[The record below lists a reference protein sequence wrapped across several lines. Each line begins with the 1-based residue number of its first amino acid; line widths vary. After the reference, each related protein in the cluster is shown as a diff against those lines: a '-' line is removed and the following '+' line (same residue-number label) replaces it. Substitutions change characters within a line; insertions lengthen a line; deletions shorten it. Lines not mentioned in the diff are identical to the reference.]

1 MTICAQKNLDLPL
14 LRPTYAKIDLK
25 ALKFNLLKAKR
36 ICAQKNIVPKIML
49 LVKANAYGH
58 GADLISTYAQ
68 KNNLCD
74 AFAVASIEEGVSL
87 RNIGITK
94 PILVLGSIFPF
105 ECFEYAL
112 KYNLSVAVA
121 SVRAAKFIVKL
132 ANKLKIVA
140 KCHVKQETGMGRIGS
155 RRPAALE
162 ILRVLN
168 KGGKY
173 ICVEGCFSHFSS
185 ADGKK
190 TEDKKYTLKQLEY
203 FKEFL
208 CQAKA
213 EGLNTGLA
221 HISASSG
228 FINYP
233 KYSFDM
239 VRLGHLAY
247 GLEKGYKPVLSLH
260 SKIVFIKDVRKGAC
274 ISYGRRHCCKR
285 PSKIATIPLGYG
297 DGFLRSL
304 GNKASVLIE
313 GKKCPIVGN
322 ITMDMLMA
330 DITKLGDIKVGSSV
344 VIIGEQKKQKISA
357 LDLAEIADTIDYE
370 ILTLLNKR
378 IPRIA
383 NV

>member
-1 MTICAQKNLDLPL
+1 MSLQDTLPV
-14 LRPTYAKIDLK
+14 LRPTYAKVNLPALK
-25 ALKFNLLKAKR
+25 ANLLKAKS
-36 ICAQKNIVPKIML
+36 ICARKNIVPKIML

-58 GADLISTYAQ
+58 DAVLVSMYAQ
-68 KNNLCD
+68 RNNLCD
-74 AFAVASIEEGVSL
+74 AFAVASIEEGVIL
-87 RNIGITK
+87 RNVGITK
-94 PILVLGSIFPF
+94 PILVLGSIYPF

-132 ANKLKIVA
+132 TNKLKITA

-162 ILRVLN
+162 ILRILN

-185 ADGKK
+185 ADGK
-190 TEDKKYTLKQLEY
+190 TAEDKKYTKQQLEY

-247 GLEKGYKPVLSLH
+247 GLENGYKPVLSLH
-260 SKIVFIKDVRKGAC
+260 SLVVFIKDVRKGTA
-274 ISYGRRHCCKR
+274 ISYGRKHICKR

-297 DGFLRSL
+297 DGFLRCL

-313 GKKCPIVGN
+313 GKKCPILGN
-322 ITMDMLMA
+322 VTMDMIMV
-330 DITKLGDIKVGSSV
+330 DITKLGDIKVGTPV
-344 VIIGEQKKQKISA
+344 VIIGQQKGQKISA
-357 LDLAEIADTIDYE
+357 LDLAKLAGTIDYE
-370 ILTLLNKR
+370 ILTLLNQR

>member
-1 MTICAQKNLDLPL
+1 MTKTALPL
-14 LRPTYAKIDLK
+14 LRPTYAKINLT
-25 ALKFNLLKAKR
+25 ALKENLLKAKAL
-36 ICAQKNIVPKIML
+36 CARKNIVPKIML

-58 GADLISTYAQ
+58 GADLISAYAQ

-74 AFAVASIEEGVSL
+74 AFAVASIEEGMTL
-87 RNIGITK
+87 RNLGITK
-94 PILVLGSIFPF
+94 PILVLGSIYPF

-132 ANKLKIVA
+132 AQKLKITA

-173 ICVEGCFSHFSS
+173 VCVEGCFSHFSS
-185 ADGKK
+185 ADGK
-190 TEDKKYTLKQLEY
+190 TAEDKKYTIKQLEY

-247 GLEKGYKPVLSLH
+247 GLEKGYKPLLSLH
-260 SKIVFIKDVRKGAC
+260 SKIVFIKDVRKGTC
-274 ISYGRRHCCKR
+274 ISYGRKYCCKK
-285 PSKIATIPLGYG
+285 PSKIATIPIGYG
-297 DGFLRSL
+297 DGFLRCLS
-304 GNKASVLIE
+304 NKASVLIE
-313 GKKCPIVGN
+313 GKKCPVLGN
-322 ITMDMLMA
+322 ITMDMLMV
-330 DITKLGDIKVGSSV
+330 DITKLGDIKVGSPV
-344 VIIGEQKKQKISA
+344 VLIGEQKKQKISA
-357 LDLAEIADTIDYE
+357 LDLAKLAGTIDYE

>member
-1 MTICAQKNLDLPL
+1 MLKQDTLPL
-14 LRPTYAKIDLK
+14 LRPTYAKINLT
-25 ALKFNLLKAKR
+25 ALKENLLKAR
-36 ICAQKNIVPKIML
+36 TICERKTIVPKIML

-58 GADLISTYAQ
+58 GADLVSLYAQ

-94 PILVLGSIFPF
+94 PILVLGSIYPF

-132 ANKLKIVA
+132 ATELKITA
-140 KCHVKQETGMGRIGS
+140 KCHIKQETGMGRIGS

-162 ILRVLN
+162 ILRILN

-185 ADGKK
+185 ADGKT
-190 TEDKKYTLKQLEY
+190 TEDKKYTNQQLEY

-208 CQAKA
+208 SQAKA
-213 EGLNTGLA
+213 EGLKTGLA

-233 KYSFDM
+233 KCSFDM

-260 SKIVFIKDVRKGAC
+260 SRIVFIKDVRKGAA
-274 ISYGRRHCCKR
+274 ISYGRKHICKK
-285 PSKIATIPLGYG
+285 PSKIATIPIGYG
-297 DGFLRSL
+297 DGFLRTL
-304 GNKASVLIE
+304 GAKASVLIE
-313 GKKCPIVGN
+313 GKKCPILGN

-330 DITKLGDIKVGSSV
+330 DITKLGDIKVGSPV
-344 VIIGEQKKQKISA
+344 VLIGKQKGQKIA
-357 LDLAEIADTIDYE
+357 AGDLAKLAGTIDYE

-378 IPRIA
+378 IARIA

>member
-1 MTICAQKNLDLPL
+1 MQKQATLPL
-14 LRPTYAKIDLK
+14 LRPTYAKVNLS
-25 ALKFNLLKAKR
+25 ALKENLLKAKA
-36 ICAQKNIVPKIML
+36 ICAQKNIAPKIML

-58 GADLISTYAQ
+58 DAGLISSYAQ

-74 AFAVASIEEGVSL
+74 AFAVSSIEEGATL

-94 PILVLGSIFPF
+94 PILVLGSIYPF

-132 ANKLKIVA
+132 ANDLKIVA

-173 ICVEGCFSHFSS
+173 VCVEGCFSHFSS
-185 ADGKK
+185 
-190 TEDKKYTLKQLEY
+190 EDKKYTKQQLEY

-228 FINYP
+228 FVNYP
-233 KYSFDM
+233 NCSFDM

-247 GLEKGYKPVLSLH
+247 GLEKGYTPVLSLH
-260 SKIVFIKDVRKGAC
+260 SRIVFIKDVRAGAC
-274 ISYGRRHCCKR
+274 ISYSRTHTCKKA
-285 PSKIATIPLGYG
+285 SKIATIPLGYG
-297 DGFLRSL
+297 DGFLRCL
-304 GNKASVLIE
+304 ANKASVLIE

-322 ITMDMLMA
+322 ITMDMLMV
-330 DITKLGDIKVGSSV
+330 DITKLGDIKVGSAV
-344 VIIGEQKKQKISA
+344 VLIGKQQNHTITA
-357 LDLAEIADTIDYE
+357 LDLAKIAGTIDYE

>member
-1 MTICAQKNLDLPL
+1 MPL
-14 LRPTYAKIDLK
+14 LRPTYAEIDLT
-25 ALKFNLLKAKR
+25 ALKGNLLKAKAVCSR
-36 ICAQKNIVPKIML
+36 KTIVPKIML

-58 GADLISTYAQ
+58 GADLISTYVQ

-74 AFAVASIEEGVSL
+74 AFAVSSIEEGVSL
-87 RNIGITK
+87 RNLGITK
-94 PILVLGSIFPF
+94 PILVLGSIYPF

-121 SVRAAKFIVKL
+121 SIRAAKFIVNL
-132 ANKLKIVA
+132 ANKLKITA

-173 ICVEGCFSHFSS
+173 VCVEGCFSHFSS
-185 ADGKK
+185 ADGK
-190 TEDKKYTLKQLEY
+190 TAEDKKYTKKQFEY

-260 SKIVFIKDVRKGAC
+260 SKIVFIKDVRKGFC
-274 ISYGRRHCCKR
+274 ISYGRKHCCKK
-285 PSKIATIPLGYG
+285 PSKIATIPIGYG

-304 GNKASVLIE
+304 GNKTNVLIE
-313 GKKCPIVGN
+313 GKKCPVIGN
-322 ITMDMLMA
+322 ITMDMLMV
-330 DITKLGDIKVGSSV
+330 DITKLGDIKVGSPV
-344 VIIGEQKKQKISA
+344 VLIGQQKKQKISA
-357 LDLAEIADTIDYE
+357 LDHAKIAGTIDYE

>member
-1 MTICAQKNLDLPL
+1 MVKQETLPL
-14 LRPTYAKIDLK
+14 LRPTYAKINLT
-25 ALKFNLLKAKR
+25 ALKDNLLKAR
-36 ICAQKNIVPKIML
+36 AICAGKNVVPKIML

-58 GADLISTYAQ
+58 GADLISIYAQ

-74 AFAVASIEEGVSL
+74 AFAVASIEEGVFL

-94 PILVLGSIFPF
+94 PILVLGSIYPF

-112 KYNLSVAVA
+112 KNNLSVVVA
-121 SVRAAKFIVKL
+121 SIRAAKFIVKL
-132 ANKLKIVA
+132 ATQLKIVA

-162 ILRVLN
+162 ILRILN

-173 ICVEGCFSHFSS
+173 VCVEGCFSHFSS
-185 ADGKK
+185 ADGK
-190 TEDKKYTLKQLEY
+190 TAEDKKYTKQQVEY

-208 CQAKA
+208 SQAKA
-213 EGLNTGLA
+213 QGLNTGLA

-233 KYSFDM
+233 NCSFDM

-260 SKIVFIKDVRKGAC
+260 SRVVFIKDVRAGAC
-274 ISYGRRHCCKR
+274 ISYSRKHCCKR
-285 PSKIATIPLGYG
+285 PSKIATIPIGYG
-297 DGFLRSL
+297 DGFLRCL
-304 GNKASVLIE
+304 GNKTHVLIE
-313 GKKCPIVGN
+313 GQKCPVVGN
-322 ITMDMLMA
+322 ITMDMLMV
-330 DITKLGDIKVGSSV
+330 DITKLGDIKVGSPV
-344 VIIGEQKKQKISA
+344 VLIGEQKGQKISA
-357 LDLAEIADTIDYE
+357 LDHAKIAGTIDYE
-370 ILTLLNKR
+370 ILTLLNTR

>member
-1 MTICAQKNLDLPL
+1 MQQKNTLPI
-14 LRPTYAKIDLK
+14 LRPTYAKINLT
-25 ALKFNLLKAKR
+25 ALKDNLLKAR
-36 ICAQKNIVPKIML
+36 SICAGKTIVPKIML

-58 GADLISTYAQ
+58 SADLISTYAQ

-74 AFAVASIEEGVSL
+74 AFAVASIEEGVFL

-94 PILVLGSIFPF
+94 PILVLGSIYPF

-112 KYNLSVAVA
+112 KNNLSVVVA
-121 SVRAAKFIVKL
+121 SIRAARFIVKL
-132 ANKLKIVA
+132 ATELKIVA

-162 ILRVLN
+162 ILRILN

-185 ADGKK
+185 ADGK
-190 TEDKKYTLKQLEY
+190 TAEDKQYTLKQLEY

-208 CQAKA
+208 AEAKA

-260 SKIVFIKDVRKGAC
+260 SKIVFIKDVRTGAC

-285 PSKIATIPLGYG
+285 PSKIATIPIGYG
-297 DGFLRSL
+297 DGFVRAL

-313 GKKCPIVGN
+313 GKKCPVIGN
-322 ITMDMLMA
+322 ITMDMLMV
-330 DITKLGDIKVGSSV
+330 DITKLGDIKVGSLV
-344 VIIGEQKKQKISA
+344 VLIGEQKGQKISA
-357 LDLAEIADTIDYE
+357 LDLAKLAGTIDYE
-370 ILTLLNKR
+370 ILTLLNTR

>member
-1 MTICAQKNLDLPL
+1 MQGQTKLPL
-14 LRPTYAKIDLK
+14 LRPTYAKINLK
-25 ALKFNLLKAKR
+25 AFKQNLLKAKAV
-36 ICAQKNIVPKIML
+36 CARKNIVPKIML

-58 GADLISTYAQ
+58 GVDLISSYAQ

-74 AFAVASIEEGVSL
+74 AFAVASIEEGITL
-87 RNIGITK
+87 RNSGITK
-94 PILVLGSIFPF
+94 PILVLGSIYPF

-121 SVRAAKFIVKL
+121 SIRAAKFLVKL
-132 ANKLKIVA
+132 ATKLKLTA
-140 KCHVKQETGMGRIGS
+140 KCHIKQETGMGRIGS

-162 ILRVLN
+162 ILRILN

-185 ADGKK
+185 ADGK
-190 TEDKKYTLKQLEY
+190 TVQDKKYTLKQLEY

-208 CQAKA
+208 SQAKA
-213 EGLNTGLA
+213 QGLNTGLA
-221 HISASSG
+221 HISASSA
-228 FINYP
+228 FVNYP
-233 KYSFDM
+233 KFSFDM

-247 GLEKGYKPVLSLH
+247 GLEKGYTPVLSLH

-274 ISYGRRHCCKR
+274 ISYGRKFCCKK
-285 PSKIATIPLGYG
+285 PSKIATIPIGYG
-297 DGFLRSL
+297 DGFLRAL

-313 GKKCPIVGN
+313 GKKCPVIGN

-330 DITKLGDIKVGSSV
+330 DITKLGDIKVGSEV
-344 VIIGEQKKQKISA
+344 VLIGTQKQQKISA
-357 LDLAEIADTIDYE
+357 LDLAKLASTIDYE

>member
-1 MTICAQKNLDLPL
+1 MTVKQTLPL
-14 LRPTYAKIDLK
+14 LRPTYVKVDLL
-25 ALKFNLLKAKR
+25 ALKENLLKAR
-36 ICAQKNIVPKIML
+36 SICARKNIVPKIML

-58 GADLISTYAQ
+58 GAVLVSSYAQ

-74 AFAVASIEEGVSL
+74 AFAVASIEEGITL
-87 RNIGITK
+87 RTNGITK

-112 KYNLSVAVA
+112 KNNLSVAVA

-132 ANKLKIVA
+132 ANDLKITA

-155 RRPAALE
+155 RKPAALE
-162 ILRVLN
+162 ILRILN

-173 ICVEGCFSHFSS
+173 VCVEGCFSHFSS
-185 ADGKK
+185 ADGK
-190 TEDKKYTLKQLEY
+190 TSEDKKYTLKQLEY

-233 KYSFDM
+233 KCSFDM
-239 VRLGHLAY
+239 VRLGHVAY

-260 SKIVFIKDVRKGAC
+260 SKIVFIKDVRKGFC
-274 ISYGRRHCCKR
+274 ISYGRRHCCKK
-285 PSKIATIPLGYG
+285 PSKIATIPIGYG
-297 DGFLRSL
+297 DGFIRAL
-304 GNKASVLIE
+304 GNKAQVLIE
-313 GKKCPIVGN
+313 GKKCNIVGN

-344 VIIGEQKKQKISA
+344 VLIGKQKGQTISA
-357 LDLAEIADTIDYE
+357 LDLAKIAGTIDYE
-370 ILTLLNKR
+370 ILTLLNTR

>member
-1 MTICAQKNLDLPL
+1 MKTQKLNLPL
-14 LRPTYAKIDLK
+14 LRPTYAKINLT
-25 ALKFNLLKAKR
+25 ALKENLLKAKS
-36 ICAQKNIVPKIML
+36 ICARKNVVPKIML

-58 GADLISTYAQ
+58 GADLISAYAQ

-74 AFAVASIEEGVSL
+74 GFAVASIEEGIAL
-87 RNIGITK
+87 RNNGITK
-94 PILVLGSIFPF
+94 PILVLGSIYPF

-112 KYNLSVAVA
+112 KYNLSVTVA
-121 SVRAAKFIVKL
+121 SVRAARFIVQL
-132 ANKLKIVA
+132 ATKLKLIA

-155 RRPAALE
+155 RRPNALE

-185 ADGKK
+185 ADGKRA
-190 TEDKKYTLKQLEY
+190 EDKKYTKQQLEY

-208 CQAKA
+208 SQAQA
-213 EGLNTGLA
+213 EGLKTGLA

-233 KYSFDM
+233 NYSFDM

-274 ISYGRRHCCKR
+274 ISYGRKHICKK
-285 PSKIATIPLGYG
+285 PSKIATIPIGYG
-297 DGFLRSL
+297 DGFLRCL
-304 GNKASVLIE
+304 GNKINVLIE
-313 GKKCPIVGN
+313 GKKCPVLGN

-344 VIIGEQKKQKISA
+344 VLIGEQKKQKISA
-357 LDLAEIADTIDYE
+357 LDLAKVAGTIDYE

>member
-1 MTICAQKNLDLPL
+1 MNTKKDLPL
-14 LRPTYAKIDLK
+14 LRPTYAKINLK
-25 ALKFNLLKAKR
+25 ALKENLLKAKN
-36 ICAQKNIVPKIML
+36 ICMRKTIVPKIML
-49 LVKANAYGH
+49 LVKANAYGQ

-74 AFAVASIEEGVSL
+74 AFAVASIEEGVFL
-87 RNIGITK
+87 RNIGIKK
-94 PILVLGSIFPF
+94 PILVLGSIYPF

-121 SVRAAKFIVKL
+121 SVRAAKFIVNL
-132 ANKLKIVA
+132 ATKLKITA

-173 ICVEGCFSHFSS
+173 VCVEGCFSHFSS
-185 ADGKK
+185 ADGK
-190 TEDKKYTLKQLEY
+190 TAEDKKYTLKQLEY

-260 SKIVFIKDVRKGAC
+260 SRIVFIKDVRKGTAV
-274 ISYGRRHCCKR
+274 SYGRKFCCKKA
-285 PSKIATIPLGYG
+285 SKIATIPLGYG
-297 DGFLRSL
+297 DGFLRAL

-313 GKKCPIVGN
+313 GKKCPIIGN

-330 DITKLGDIKVGSSV
+330 DITKLGDIKVGTAV
-344 VIIGEQKKQKISA
+344 VIIGEQKGQKISA
-357 LDLAEIADTIDYE
+357 SDIAKIAGTIDYE

-378 IPRIA
+378 IPRIV

>member
-1 MTICAQKNLDLPL
+1 MSKQNSLPL

-25 ALKFNLLKAKR
+25 AFKENLLKAKAL
-36 ICAQKNIVPKIML
+36 CARKNPSPKIML

-58 GADLISTYAQ
+58 DAFLISSYAQ
-68 KNNLCD
+68 KNNLCE
-74 AFAVASIEEGVSL
+74 AFAVASIEEGILL
-87 RNIGITK
+87 RNSGITK
-94 PILVLGSIFPF
+94 PILVLGSIYPF

-112 KYNLSVAVA
+112 KYNLSLTIA

-162 ILRVLN
+162 ILRILN

-173 ICVEGCFSHFSS
+173 VCVEGCFSHFSS
-185 ADGKK
+185 ADGK
-190 TEDKKYTLKQLEY
+190 TAQDKKYTLKQLEY

-208 CQAKA
+208 CQAQA
-213 EGLNTGLA
+213 EGLKTGLA
-221 HISASSG
+221 HISASSA
-228 FINYP
+228 FVNYP
-233 KYSFDM
+233 NLSFDM

-274 ISYGRRHCCKR
+274 ISYGRKYCCKR
-285 PSKIATIPLGYG
+285 PSKIATIPIGYG
-297 DGFLRSL
+297 DGFLRAL

-313 GKKCPIVGN
+313 GKKCPIIGN

-330 DITKLGDIKVGSSV
+330 DITKLGDIKVGSPV
-344 VIIGEQKKQKISA
+344 VLIGKQNKETVCA
-357 LDLAEIADTIDYE
+357 LDLAKLAGTIDYE
-370 ILTLLNKR
+370 ILTLLNTRIKR
-378 IPRIA
+378 IA
-383 NV
+383 DV

>member
-1 MTICAQKNLDLPL
+1 MTKTALPL
-14 LRPTYAKIDLK
+14 LRPTYAKINLT
-25 ALKFNLLKAKR
+25 ALKENLLKAKAL
-36 ICAQKNIVPKIML
+36 CARKNIVPKIML

-58 GADLISTYAQ
+58 GADLISAYAQ
-68 KNNLCD
+68 QNNLCD
-74 AFAVASIEEGVSL
+74 AFAVASIEEGMTL
-87 RNIGITK
+87 RNLGITK
-94 PILVLGSIFPF
+94 PILVLGSIYPF

-132 ANKLKIVA
+132 AQKLKITA

-173 ICVEGCFSHFSS
+173 VCVEGCFSHFSS
-185 ADGKK
+185 ADGK
-190 TEDKKYTLKQLEY
+190 TAEDKKYTIKQLEY

-208 CQAKA
+208 CPAKA

-247 GLEKGYKPVLSLH
+247 GLEKGYKPLLSLH
-260 SKIVFIKDVRKGAC
+260 SKIVFIKDVRKGTC
-274 ISYGRRHCCKR
+274 ISYGRKYCCKK
-285 PSKIATIPLGYG
+285 PSKIATIPIGYG
-297 DGFLRSL
+297 DGFLRCL

-313 GKKCPIVGN
+313 GKKCPVLGN
-322 ITMDMLMA
+322 ITMDMLMV
-330 DITKLGDIKVGSSV
+330 DITKLGDIKVGSPV
-344 VIIGEQKKQKISA
+344 VLIGEQKKQKISA
-357 LDLAEIADTIDYE
+357 LDLAKLAGTIDYE

>member
-1 MTICAQKNLDLPL
+1 MIKQETLPL
-14 LRPTYAKIDLK
+14 LRPTYAKIDLT
-25 ALKFNLLKAKR
+25 ALKGNLLKAKAVCSR
-36 ICAQKNIVPKIML
+36 KTIVPKIML

-58 GADLISTYAQ
+58 DADLISTYAQ

-74 AFAVASIEEGVSL
+74 AFAVSSIEEGVFL
-87 RNIGITK
+87 RNLGITK
-94 PILVLGSIFPF
+94 PILVLGSIYPF
-105 ECFEYAL
+105 ECFEYVL

-121 SVRAAKFIVKL
+121 SVRAAKFIVNL
-132 ANKLKIVA
+132 ANKLKITA

-173 ICVEGCFSHFSS
+173 VCVEGCFSHFSS
-185 ADGKK
+185 ADGK
-190 TEDKKYTLKQLEY
+190 TAEDKKYTKQQLEY

-208 CQAKA
+208 SQARS

-228 FINYP
+228 FVNYP
-233 KYSFDM
+233 NCSFDM

-247 GLEKGYKPVLSLH
+247 GLEKGYTPVLSLH
-260 SKIVFIKDVRKGAC
+260 SRIVFIKDVRKGAC
-274 ISYGRRHCCKR
+274 ISYGRKHCCKK
-285 PSKIATIPLGYG
+285 PSKIATIPIGYG
-297 DGFLRSL
+297 DGFLRCL
-304 GNKASVLIE
+304 GNKTKVLIE
-313 GKKCPIVGN
+313 GKKCPVIGN
-322 ITMDMLMA
+322 ITMDMLMV
-330 DITKLGDIKVGSSV
+330 DITKLGDIKVGSPV
-344 VIIGEQKKQKISA
+344 VLIGQQKKQKISA
-357 LDLAEIADTIDYE
+357 LDHAKIAGTIDYE

>member
-1 MTICAQKNLDLPL
+1 MNTKKDLPL
-14 LRPTYAKIDLK
+14 LRPTYAKINLK
-25 ALKFNLLKAKR
+25 ALKENLLKAKN
-36 ICAQKNIVPKIML
+36 ICMRKTIVPKIML

-74 AFAVASIEEGVSL
+74 AFAVASIEEGVFL
-87 RNIGITK
+87 RNIGIKK
-94 PILVLGSIFPF
+94 PILVLGSIYPF

-121 SVRAAKFIVKL
+121 SVRAAKFIVNL
-132 ANKLKIVA
+132 ATKLKITA

-173 ICVEGCFSHFSS
+173 VCVEGCFSHFSS
-185 ADGKK
+185 ADGK
-190 TEDKKYTLKQLEY
+190 TAEDKKYTLKQLEY

-239 VRLGHLAY
+239 VRLDHLAY

-260 SKIVFIKDVRKGAC
+260 SRIVFIKDVRKGTAV
-274 ISYGRRHCCKR
+274 SYGRKFCCKKA
-285 PSKIATIPLGYG
+285 SKIATIPLGYG
-297 DGFLRSL
+297 DGFLRAL

-313 GKKCPIVGN
+313 GKKCPIIGN

-330 DITKLGDIKVGSSV
+330 DITKLGDIKVGTAV
-344 VIIGEQKKQKISA
+344 VIIGEQKGQKISA
-357 LDLAEIADTIDYE
+357 SDIAKIAGTIDYE

-378 IPRIA
+378 IPRIV

>member
-1 MTICAQKNLDLPL
+1 MLKQETLPL
-14 LRPTYAKIDLK
+14 LRPTYAKINLT
-25 ALKFNLLKAKR
+25 ALKENLLKAKA
-36 ICAQKNIVPKIML
+36 ICEHKTIVPKIML

-74 AFAVASIEEGVSL
+74 AFAVSSIEEGISL
-87 RNIGITK
+87 RNIGITM
-94 PILVLGSIFPF
+94 PILVLGSIYPF

-112 KYNLSVAVA
+112 KNNLSVTVA
-121 SVRAAKFIVKL
+121 SVRAAKFIVNL
-132 ANKLKIVA
+132 ATKLKITA

-173 ICVEGCFSHFSS
+173 VCVEGCFSHFSS
-185 ADGKK
+185 ADGK
-190 TEDKKYTLKQLEY
+190 TAEDRKYTKQQLEY

-208 CQAKA
+208 SQAKA

-228 FINYP
+228 FVNYP
-233 KYSFDM
+233 NFSFDM

-247 GLEKGYKPVLSLH
+247 GLEKGYKPLFSLH
-260 SKIVFIKDVRKGAC
+260 SRIVFIKDVRKGAC
-274 ISYGRRHCCKR
+274 ISYSRKHCCKK
-285 PSKIATIPLGYG
+285 PSKIATIPIGYG
-297 DGFLRSL
+297 DGFLRCL
-304 GNKASVLIE
+304 GNKTKVLIE
-313 GKKCPIVGN
+313 GKKCSVVGN
-322 ITMDMLMA
+322 ITMDMLMV
-330 DITKLGDIKVGSSV
+330 DITKLGDIKVGSPV
-344 VIIGEQKKQKISA
+344 VLIGEQKGQKISA
-357 LDLAEIADTIDYE
+357 LDHAKIAGTIDYE
-370 ILTLLNKR
+370 ILTLLNTR